1 MRSTIKD
8 ELEAKSPR
16 EFWQEVFVR
25 AADHERIYR
34 ELGYSEAK
42 VLEQVG
48 DLDTGFRRRF
58 MFVQPLAAP
67 GPLKRLLGGE
77 QTLLEEGVFDA
88 AKGEYRFELT
98 PAGALRERIRV
109 RGVTRVEQAGP
120 GKVLRVCE
128 LDCSCTIPALGSLT
142 ERFMA
147 KSNEEIYARRTQLE
161 RKLLHEAR
169 RQA

>member
-1 MRSTIKD
+1 MRSTIRD
-8 ELEAKSPR
+8 ELDADSPR
-16 EFWQEVFVR
+16 EFWQEVFLR
-25 AADHERIYR
+25 AEAQERIYR

-48 DLDTGFRRRF
+48 DLDTGLTRRF

-88 AKGEYRFELT
+88 ERGEYRFQMSPTGPLS
-98 PAGALRERIRV
+98 ERIQV
-109 RGVTRVEQAGP
+109 RGVTRVRRSGP
-120 GKVLRVCE
+120 GKVVRVCE
-128 LDCSCTIPALGSLT
+128 LECSCSIPALGGLT
-142 ERFMA
+142 ERFMTKA
-147 KSNEEIYARRTQLE
+147 NEEIYARRTEIE

-169 RQA
+169 TRA